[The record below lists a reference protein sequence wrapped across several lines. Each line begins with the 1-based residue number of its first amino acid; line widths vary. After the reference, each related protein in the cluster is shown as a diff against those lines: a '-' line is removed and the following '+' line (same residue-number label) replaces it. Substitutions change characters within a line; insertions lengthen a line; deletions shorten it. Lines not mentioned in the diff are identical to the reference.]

1 MNQCKE
7 NKNNLKIVRKVTWVG
22 ALLNVLLSAVK
33 ISVGFFAMS
42 QSLIADGFHSL
53 SDLITDGAVI
63 IGSRFW
69 GVEQDE
75 KHPYG
80 HQRLETM
87 VSLAIAFFLAVVA
100 CGIAWEAI
108 STMQEKHIAPPGMLA
123 FYVALMSIITKELL
137 YRWTVKRG
145 KAIGSMALVSNA
157 WHHRSDA
164 LSSIPVAIAVVG
176 SYFFPELTYLDHIA
190 AIIVSVML
198 LKASFSIAK
207 PCISQIM
214 DVQGDRHLAEI
225 LKDLEK
231 DEPKIDEF
239 HKIRSRASGSSIFVD
254 LHMLVSPSMS
264 VADSHALTKIVE
276 HKLKDHNANII
287 DVTIHVEP
295 SEGRHR

>member
-1 MNQCKE
+1 MDKCTE
-7 NKNNLKIVRKVTWVG
+7 NENNLKIVRKVTWVG
-22 ALLNVLLSAVK
+22 AFLNVMLSAVK

-69 GVEQDE
+69 GIEQDE

-87 VSLAIAFFLAVVA
+87 ISLFIAFLLAVVA
-100 CGIAWEAI
+100 CGIAWKAI
-108 STMQEKHIAPPGMLA
+108 YTMHDKSSAPPRMIA
-123 FYVALMSIITKELL
+123 FYVALISIVTKEAL

-145 KAIGSMALVSNA
+145 KSIGSMALVSNA

-164 LSSIPVAIAVVG
+164 LSSIPVAIAIVA
-176 SYFFPELTYLDHIA
+176 SFFFPELTYLDHIA
-190 AIIVSVML
+190 AIIVSAML
-198 LKASFSIAK
+198 LKAAFSIAA

-225 LKDLEK
+225 LKELEQN
-231 DEPKIDEF
+231 EPKIDEF
-239 HKIRSRASGSSIFVD
+239 HKIRSRTSGSSIFVD
-254 LHMLVSPSMS
+254 LHMLVNPLMS
-264 VADSHALTKIVE
+264 VADSHALTKTVE
-276 HKLKDHNANII
+276 KKLKDHNADIV

-295 SEGRHR
+295 SNTD

>member
-1 MNQCKE
+1 MVKCI
-7 NKNNLKIVRKVTWVG
+7 KNEESQAVIRKVTWLG
-22 ALLNVLLSAVK
+22 ALLNVLLSALK
-33 ISVGFFAMS
+33 ISVGFIAMS

-69 GVEQDE
+69 GVEHDE

-87 VSLAIAFFLAVVA
+87 VSLVIALFLAIVA
-100 CGIAWEAI
+100 CGIAWGAI
-108 STMQEKHIAPPGMLA
+108 STMQEKKIAPPGMLA
-123 FYVALMSIITKELL
+123 FYIAVISIVTKEIL
-137 YRWTVKRG
+137 YRWTVKIG
-145 KAIGSMALVSNA
+145 KKVGSMALLSNA

-164 LSSIPVAIAVVG
+164 LSSIPVAIAVIG
-176 SYFFPELTYLDHIA
+176 SYLFPSMTYLDHIA

-198 LKASFSIAK
+198 LKASFSIAA

-225 LKDLEK
+225 LKNLEEH
-231 DEPKIDEF
+231 EPRIDEF

-254 LHMLVSPSMS
+254 LHMLVNPEMS
-264 VADSHALTKIVE
+264 VADSHALTKTVE
-276 HKLKDHNANII
+276 KRLKDHNANIV

-295 SEGRHR
+295 SKG

>member
-1 MNQCKE
+1 MVKCKKNEE
-7 NKNNLKIVRKVTWVG
+7 NLAIVRKVTWVG

-33 ISVGFFAMS
+33 ISVGFLAMS

-87 VSLAIAFFLAVVA
+87 VSLVIALFLAVVA

-108 STMQEKHIAPPGMLA
+108 STMQERHTASPGMLA
-123 FYVALMSIITKELL
+123 FYVAIISIVTKEAL
-137 YRWTVKRG
+137 YRWTVKIG
-145 KAIGSMALVSNA
+145 KRIGSMALLSNA

-164 LSSIPVAIAVVG
+164 LSSIPVAIAVAG
-176 SYFFPELTYLDHIA
+176 SYFFPGLTYLDHIA

-198 LKASFSIAK
+198 LKAAFSIAA

-225 LKDLEK
+225 LKNLEEN
-231 DEPKIDEF
+231 EPRIDEF
-239 HKIRSRASGSSIFVD
+239 HKIRSRMSGSSIFVD
-254 LHMLVSPSMS
+254 LHMLVNPEMS
-264 VADSHALTKIVE
+264 VADSHALTKTVE
-276 HKLKDHNANII
+276 KILKDHNKNIV

-295 SEGRHR
+295 SGNGS